1 MFKFKFSEVA
11 LSIGLVIIIISGFPM
26 LAKEWNKNKPIEN
39 WFNIRQLEIAPIT
52 PIGEYPKVVFDRI
65 VLQSFNAVRSVEVQ
79 KVSGESFLRYCH
91 GTGNRIYTLESK
103 LIGQGESTEW
113 FSKTFP
119 DCLGIKDSAGKY
131 RVVVTWTIDRG
142 KFYYPYKLE
151 KISNVFE
158 IIDPETFIPSKT
170 QESINKTSKEM
181 EAFVETQKPTI
192 NVETPTEPEK
202 Q

>member
-1 MFKFKFSEVA
+1 MAFKFKMGEILVS
-11 LSIGLVIIIISGFPM
+11 LGLVTVIITGFPL

-39 WFNIRQLEIAPIT
+39 WFNIRQLEVAPIT
-52 PIGEYPKVVFDRI
+52 PIGEYPKVVFDRVI
-65 VLQSFNAVRSVEVQ
+65 IKDFKAMRSVEVQ
-79 KVSGESFLRYCH
+79 KVSGETFSTYCH
-91 GTGNRIYTLESK
+91 GEGNRTYTQESK
-103 LIGQGESTEW
+103 LIGQGETTEW

-158 IIDPETFIPSKT
+158 IIDPEIFIPSKT
-170 QESINKTSKEM
+170 QESINKTGREM
-181 EAFVETQKPTI
+181 EAFIDTKGEQ
-192 NVETPTEPEK
+192 
-202 Q
+202 